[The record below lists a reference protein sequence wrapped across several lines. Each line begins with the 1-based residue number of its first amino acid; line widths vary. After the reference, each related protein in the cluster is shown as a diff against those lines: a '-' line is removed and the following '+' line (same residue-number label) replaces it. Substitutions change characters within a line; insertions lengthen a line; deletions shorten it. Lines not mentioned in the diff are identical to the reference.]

1 MWGKTLAIHLPQPMQ
16 ASIDVGIVA
25 VILGTLGGVVP
36 AVAAVLGL
44 LYYAIQVW
52 ESATVKEWV
61 RSYRQRHAARRLRKL
76 AAKQKVLQASIAAAE
91 LVRQATAVA
100 AVVIENAKAEATI
113 AAQAPVP
120 PLSLS
125 EAAPKPAKQL

>member
-1 MWGKTLAIHLPQPMQ
+1 MALQLPPPVQ
-16 ASIDVGIVA
+16 ASVDVGIVA
-25 VILGTLGGVVP
+25 VVLGSFAGIIP
-36 AVAAVLGL
+36 AVAGVLGL